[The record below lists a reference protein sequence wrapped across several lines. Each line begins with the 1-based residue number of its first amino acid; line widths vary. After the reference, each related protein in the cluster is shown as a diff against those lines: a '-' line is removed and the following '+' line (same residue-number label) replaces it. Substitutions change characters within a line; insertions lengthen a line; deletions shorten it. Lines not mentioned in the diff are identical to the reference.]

1 MAESIDFNEKVR
13 ELDKQ
18 WSDAGM
24 TADAQDLMAHLDVK
38 YNYLCTAEI
47 KKAVEEFYQ
56 ITL

>member
-1 MAESIDFNEKVR
+1 MSKINFTKEVKD
-13 ELDKQ
+13 LDKQ

-24 TADAQDLMAHLDVK
+24 TADATDLMAELDVK
-38 YNYLCTAEI
+38 YGYLCTDEI